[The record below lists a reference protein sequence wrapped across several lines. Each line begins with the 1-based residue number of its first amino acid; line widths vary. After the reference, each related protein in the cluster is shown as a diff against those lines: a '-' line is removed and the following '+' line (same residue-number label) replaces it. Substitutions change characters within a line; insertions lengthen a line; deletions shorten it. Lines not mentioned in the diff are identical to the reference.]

1 MNTQNIEY
9 KYKKLSYKQCKDIY
23 RETVMGKRVVEG
35 LINFAM
41 SVDREITI
49 QSAPKEAVDEFI
61 KVSNEMKQT
70 EKIKQTLYNS
80 RIYGTGGLLV
90 NCLKKETKADGN
102 IITKPDFRLKPT
114 FETIKDY
121 DLFFV
126 VLDTLNL
133 ANAKIDTDILSP
145 TFLQLID
152 ININGHKLDNRFI
165 AISHAID
172 TLYQDERTDK
182 IPYAPPSVFYNMIDL
197 LEDYDKAIQGLD
209 ALLYKS
215 GCFIYQFPS
224 KSKIS
229 GATYDAIKTSNYI
242 LEQKSN
248 GSVISIQ
255 KDADIKDFPLSNI
268 NGLIEAVNK
277 LEDAIT
283 KALNDTPAS
292 ILFDRQ
298 LSNGFSNGDKD
309 KETEIQ
315 IVNTFRQNKIKP
327 LYELTDYYVMLKA
340 WNEDFIN
347 EIKEKYTDLSKY
359 SNIQLFKKWQDDFV
373 FEFGN
378 LYPEPESITIENNS
392 KKLDNLLKLQQLGA
406 NASDIEAELNEDRIF
421 KNDIDLDGQPQQ
433 FDNGEENTNIDYNL
447 YKSIFGKSKKL
458 TKYIDSNINVMID
471 EEPPEGHE
479 WKTLKN
485 GEHVLINSE
494 SGEIVSGIGGA
505 KPNKSNKLKKGLD
518 NSDNN
523 NIISSVKK
531 KLNEGD
537 KDGRQQKQSNKQ
549 SETEREKRERKE
561 KQERAINRIRKWM
574 DSGGYNGDV
583 SVIDKRRGDNS
594 SQNGLVE
601 YTITPKPEIKAIFE
615 EGGMPTPSFN
625 QLKKNDSKAIDTF
638 KNAIAKAKQSLG
650 DYGASVELKDDY
662 TDINLYLSEDGE
674 SGFGI
679 KPNGDIV
686 SVFSNNKAE
695 GGRSHYMLEMATAEG
710 GRQLDCFDIYLTK
723 IYEAHGFKPVAKM
736 KWNDEYIPDGWNK
749 ENFKDYNNGEPDVV
763 FMVYDPEGDIERK
776 HKEHWNKYG
785 DKYGDTEERYIPY
798 VPEYDDGET
807 FQHIHKWR
815 SPAEREAIINDMME
829 RYKNAKTTEELKK
842 TVFKEDL
849 DSSQRDQNN
858 LNHLSKEQKEY
869 IKAEYHKRVLELLK
883 DENPEQYESF
893 KKFLEE
899 RERQRAENL
908 KNKQKT
914 DAKIDLQNY
923 IDRAIQ
929 TPFTQHAGFSLNDL
943 LILAD
948 AKKEFDESKVKRDKF
963 GRFARQSAR
972 SGEKNSSG
980 DGNKDTDKIKD
991 TDNKGTDDKSNDN
1004 QNNKDNNANDKKQDN
1019 TKNNNAG
1026 SEDTKKTKN
1035 NKTKDKNKSNNGLD
1049 FGDLPAEL
1057 HEPFKRLNTA
1067 TKPAEYIFNNDNERG
1082 LTLDDVIKI
1091 SNNYKDPVDTT
1102 FCKISKFE
1110 LRDEDGEYIYN
1121 DDGDIETVDLT
1132 NRDALKNDVEKFLY
1146 DFTSNSD
1153 KAKAEWG
1160 ERFENEIKPQLKQM
1174 IKDSPVMKGK
1184 AYRVETFDGRREDI
1198 VEGGKINFDC
1208 RSVADDNKGYETVCN
1223 FSHEDYERGEE
1234 IIIFE
1239 FPPDTRGLNIQGCS
1253 VYPNEHEYLV
1263 DGDFIME
1270 EVYKDEFDITVV
1282 KLVKADS

>member
-1 MNTQNIEY
+1 M
-9 KYKKLSYKQCKDIY
+9 
-23 RETVMGKRVVEG
+23 
-35 LINFAM
+35 
-41 SVDREITI
+41 
-49 QSAPKEAVDEFI
+49 
-61 KVSNEMKQT
+61 
-70 EKIKQTLYNS
+70 
-80 RIYGTGGLLV
+80 
-90 NCLKKETKADGN
+90 
-102 IITKPDFRLKPT
+102 KPT
-114 FETIKDY
+114 YETIKNY

-172 TLYQDERTDK
+172 TLYQDERTDM

-197 LEDYDKAIQGLD
+197 LKDYDKAIQGLD

-433 FDNGEENTNIDYNL
+433 FDNDNENNQIDYNL

-485 GEHVLINSE
+485 GEHVLINSA

-505 KPNKSNKLKKGLD
+505 KPQPKKSNSNNKKGLD

-523 NIISSVKK
+523 NI
-531 KLNEGD
+531 LNNRKGNNTINKQKEGD
-537 KDGRQQKQSNKQ
+537 EDGRQQQKQQSTSEERRELKRQAFAKIRNDTGSNGQ
-549 SETEREKRERKE
+549 RTF
-561 KQERAINRIRKWM
+561 I
-574 DSGGYNGDV
+574 
-583 SVIDKRRGDNS
+583 RRGS
-594 SQNGLVE
+594 VWGLNE
-601 YTITPKPEIKAIFE
+601 QYKEI
-615 EGGMPTPSFN
+615 
-625 QLKKNDSKAIDTF
+625 LSKADIPTF
-638 KNAIAKAKQSLG
+638 NVRQLEKGNIKSAQQFSNTIKNIKKELG
-650 DYGASVELKDDY
+650 DKGASVSIYSEEDYKDMD
-662 TDINLYLSEDGE
+662 LYLSEDGQ
-674 SGFGI
+674 SGI
-679 KPNGDIV
+679 AVKPNGDIV
-686 SVFSNNKAE
+686 SVFAGDNAPRGS
-695 GGRSHYMLEMATAEG
+695 GYTLMLLAIQNG
-710 GRQLDCFDIYLTK
+710 GRQLDCFDTHLPEYYNTI
-723 IYEAHGFKPVAKM
+723 GFEPVAKM
-736 KWNDEYIPDGWNK
+736 KWNDEYIPEGWNK

-763 FMVYDPEGDIERK
+763 FMVYDPEGKLEKKKEEYKARGEEWKPIEV
-776 HKEHWNKYG
+776 Y
-785 DKYGDTEERYIPY
+785 D
-798 VPEYDDGET
+798 YDDGET

-815 SPAEREAIINDMME
+815 SPAEREAIYNNMLE
-829 RYKNAKTTEELKK
+829 KYKNAKTSEELKK
-842 TVFKEDL
+842 TVFDNDAPLDDFNRLFNDL
-849 DSSQRDQNN
+849 NS
-858 LNHLSKEQKEY
+858 LNKEQKQGIKDEY
-869 IKAEYHKRVLELLK
+869 DKRMLELLK
-883 DENPEQYESF
+883 EEDPEQYKAH
-893 KKFLEE
+893 KKYLEQKAKE
-899 RERQRAENL
+899 KAKKEKE
-908 KNKQKT
+908 KNKATSPQKRT
-914 DAKIDLQNY
+914 SNKITITNKSKDGLDKAEGKINDILKSNANKVKEEVKKETKADARTY
-923 IDRAIQ
+923 IDNAIQ
-929 TPFTQHAGFSLNDL
+929 TPFINDL

-948 AKKEFDESKVKRDKF
+948 AKREFDESKIKRDKD
-963 GRFARQSAR
+963 GRFAK
-972 SGEKNSSG
+972 KNESG
-980 DGNKDTDKIKD
+980 DGNNDTDNKNSNGNKD
-991 TDNKGTDDKSNDN
+991 TDNKGTDDKSNTVKTVDEYN
-1004 QNNKDNNANDKKQDN
+1004 KDIAEKYNNIINNNKTVSDFREFVEKNKERISKEQSNIIHNIMTDFLKDIANDKELQNKIKDF
-1019 TKNNNAG
+1019 TDDELMTFAIY
-1026 SEDTKKTKN
+1026 KKTMENKKVFVDNSIYNSRTEN
-1035 NKTKDKNKSNNGLD
+1035 NPDNAKT
-1049 FGDLPAEL
+1049 EL
-1057 HEPFKRLNTA
+1057 SLRLM
-1067 TKPAEYIFNNDNERG
+1067 
-1082 LTLDDVIKI
+1082 
-1091 SNNYKDPVDTT
+1091 S
-1102 FCKISKFE
+1102 
-1110 LRDEDGEYIYN
+1110 DGEILKNIASFSNCDPN
-1121 DDGDIETVDLT
+1121 DDGFTKEGVASLKKILPLCQTFDKLYRGDGWKIEDVKKLKVGDSFRQP
-1132 NRDALKNDVEKFLY
+1132 NKNDIDILNLSKSKSIAEEYAREGAKWSS
-1146 DFTSNSD
+1146 DFVRITHT
-1153 KAKAEWG
+1153 
-1160 ERFENEIKPQLKQM
+1160 FENAQ
-1174 IKDSPVMKGK
+1174 G
-1184 AYRVETFDGRREDI
+1184 FDNSYFSFFED
-1198 VEGGKINFDC
+1198 D
-1208 RSVADDNKGYETVCN
+1208 
-1223 FSHEDYERGEE
+1223 
-1234 IIIFE
+1234 
-1239 FPPDTRGLNIQGCS
+1239 
-1253 VYPNEHEYLV
+1253 
-1263 DGDFIME
+1263 E
-1270 EVYKDEFDITVV
+1270 EVFIDKSEFILGSIEGDI
-1282 KLVKADS
+1282 KNGFNLIWYRKK

>member
-1 MNTQNIEY
+1 MELINI
-9 KYKKLSYKQCKDIY
+9 KVDNQLVP
-23 RETVMGKRVVEG
+23 RKRV
-35 LINFAM
+35 
-41 SVDREITI
+41 
-49 QSAPKEAVDEFI
+49 
-61 KVSNEMKQT
+61 
-70 EKIKQTLYNS
+70 
-80 RIYGTGGLLV
+80 
-90 NCLKKETKADGN
+90 
-102 IITKPDFRLKPT
+102 
-114 FETIKDY
+114 
-121 DLFFV
+121 
-126 VLDTLNL
+126 
-133 ANAKIDTDILSP
+133 
-145 TFLQLID
+145 
-152 ININGHKLDNRFI
+152 
-165 AISHAID
+165 AISHALEP
-172 TLYQDERTDK
+172 LYLDNRTSL
-182 IPYAPPSVFYNMIDL
+182 IPYSPPSVFYNMIDL

-268 NGLIEAVNK
+268 NGLIESVNK

-359 SNIQLFKKWQDDFV
+359 TNIQLFKKWQDDFV

-433 FDNGEENTNIDYNL
+433 FNNGEENTNIDYNL

-523 NIISSVKK
+523 NI
-531 KLNEGD
+531 LNNRKGNNTIKEGD
-537 KDGRQQKQSNKQ
+537 KDGRQQSNKQ
-549 SETEREKRERKE
+549 STSEERRELKRQAFAK
-561 KQERAINRIRKWM
+561 IRN
-574 DSGGYNGDV
+574 DTGSNGQRTF
-583 SVIDKRRGDNS
+583 IRRGS
-594 SQNGLVE
+594 VWGLNE
-601 YTITPKPEIKAIFE
+601 QYKEI
-615 EGGMPTPSFN
+615 
-625 QLKKNDSKAIDTF
+625 LSKADIPTF
-638 KNAIAKAKQSLG
+638 NVRQLEKGNIKSAQQFSNTIKNIKKELG
-650 DYGASVELKDDY
+650 DKGASVSIYSEEDYKDMD
-662 TDINLYLSEDGE
+662 LYLSEDGQ
-674 SGFGI
+674 SGI
-679 KPNGDIV
+679 AVKPNGDIV
-686 SVFSNNKAE
+686 SVFAGDNAPRGS
-695 GGRSHYMLEMATAEG
+695 GYTLMLLAIQNG
-710 GRQLDCFDIYLTK
+710 GRQLDCFDTHLPEYYNTI
-723 IYEAHGFKPVAKM
+723 GFEPVAKM

-749 ENFKDYNNGEPDVV
+749 DNFKDYNNGEPDVV

-776 HKEHWNKYG
+776 HKEHWNEYG
-785 DKYGDTEERYIPY
+785 DKYGDTEERNIPY

-914 DAKIDLQNY
+914 DARIDIQNY

-929 TPFTQHAGFSLNDL
+929 TPFINDL

-948 AKKEFDESKVKRDKF
+948 AKREFDESKIKRDKD
-963 GRFARQSAR
+963 GRFAK
-972 SGEKNSSG
+972 KN
-980 DGNKDTDKIKD
+980 GNKDNND
-991 TDNKGTDDKSNDN
+991 TDNKGTDDNGTDDIDN
-1004 QNNKDNNANDKKQDN
+1004 SKDKKQKD
-1019 TKNNNAG
+1019 TKNK
-1026 SEDTKKTKN
+1026 DTKKAKN
-1035 NKTKDKNKSNNGLD
+1035 NKTKDKNKSNNNLD
-1049 FGDLPAEL
+1049 YGDLPIEL

-1067 TKPAEYIFNNDNERG
+1067 TKPAEYIFNNDNEQG
-1082 LTLDDVIKI
+1082 LTIDDVIKI

-1102 FCKISKFE
+1102 FCRISKFE

-1132 NRDALKNDVEKFLY
+1132 NRDNLQTDVEKFLY
-1146 DFTSNSD
+1146 DFTCNSD

-1160 ERFENEIKPQLKQM
+1160 ERWENEIKPQLKQM
-1174 IKDSPVMKGK
+1174 IKNSPVMKGK

-1223 FSHEDYERGEE
+1223 FSHEDYENGEE

-1239 FPPDTRGLNIQGCS
+1239 FPEDTRGLNIQGCS